1 MMRTYLNY
9 NMKNYRVI
17 YKWNHFLNWKDL
29 VLDGRAG
36 GHTTRRSSCDPSG
49 HKSCRS
55 SPSSGDQ
62 GQGLEADQGA
72 VIKAVWLEFFFPI
85 LAFLI
90 KF

>member
-1 MMRTYLNY
+1 
-9 NMKNYRVI
+9 
-17 YKWNHFLNWKDL
+17 

-36 GHTTRRSSCDPSG
+36 GHPTRRSSCDPSG

-72 VIKAVWLEFFFPI
+72 VIKAVWLDFFSYFGI
-85 LAFLI
+85 FNQFLRNDLD
-90 KF
+90 